1 MQYLFFIPLA
11 LLPSLLWLFWYLR
24 KDKHQ
29 EPKRM
34 ILSVFV
40 WGMFI
45 AFPAMLV
52 ENAGIAILN
61 TLVIPS
67 WLTLFLIYFLVV
79 AITEEVLKFSVVR
92 FKVLNT
98 AQLDEPVDAMVY
110 MIIAALGFAA
120 IENIFLLIPLFE
132 KDLASTLGLVFSR
145 FVGATL
151 LHVLSS
157 ATLGYYLALSLYEP
171 AKKVSLLFHGFALA
185 ILIHG
190 FYNILVLEMEERFY
204 FIFPLA
210 AILVSTAA
218 LISLF
223 FKKLSKMKSVSLPAP
238 KDGRVI

>member
-1 MQYLFFIPLA
+1 
-11 LLPSLLWLFWYLR
+11 
-24 KDKHQ
+24 
-29 EPKRM
+29 M

-45 AFPAMLV
+45 AFPAMLI
-52 ENAGIAILN
+52 ENAGIAVLHA
-61 TLVIPS
+61 LPIPP
-67 WLTLFLIYFLVV
+67 WLILFLVYFLVV

-92 FKVLNT
+92 FRVLNT

-120 IENIFLLIPLFE
+120 IENIFLLIPLLE
-132 KDLASTLGLVFSR
+132 KDFVSTLGLVFSR

-151 LHVLSS
+151 LHVLAS

-171 AKKVSLLFHGFALA
+171 AKKASLLIHGFALA
-185 ILIHG
+185 ILFHG
-190 FYNILVLEMEERFY
+190 FYNILVLQMEERFY

-210 AILVSTAA
+210 AILISSAA

-223 FKKLSKMKSVSLPAP
+223 FKKLSKMKSISLPVP
-238 KDGRVI
+238 RDRRPM